1 MSQNALDLLGKKI
14 SELGHSGHS
23 LLNDPELQRKISK
36 VKRDTETVIRKN
48 PIASIGVGLLAG
60 FLIGKLLSRD

>member
-1 MSQNALDLLGKKI
+1 MSQNALDLFGKKI
-14 SELGHSGHS
+14 SELGYSGHS

-36 VKRDTETVIRKN
+36 VKKDTETIIRKN